1 MVNTTAL
8 TIDVNLLFDGK
19 VYASN
24 RPYELWGLSAHN
36 PVACVDLIAKVC
48 VKVAGLTWTD
58 HVVQGELE
66 LGVGIIL
73 VGVKYF
79 KITHFSFDYV
89 SAAAPPTPQL
99 RHEAPG
105 GRHDGGRGP
114 LAAVQSRYGISMQ
127 DFFSFQKENVDNG
140 ASSVLSLAVA
150 N

>member
-89 SAAAPPTPQL
+89 SAAAPPTPQH
-99 RHEAPG
+99 RHQPHQPG
-105 GRHDGGRGP
+105 AAGRRVGVTKVAEGRP
-114 LAAVQSRYGISMQ
+114 PQYNHTTQFSQS
-127 DFFSFQKENVDNG
+127 
-140 ASSVLSLAVA
+140 
-150 N
+150 